1 MFWKSKKH
9 LYYVVYSYSSQYKSG
24 VASNT
29 VELDNKLNSE
39 KAIRKVQ
46 EALCKEIGHENVVIL
61 NWKRLKN

>member
-1 MFWKSKKH
+1 MFWKSKKY

-24 VASNT
+24 VAS
-29 VELDNKLNSE
+29 VSIEADNKLNSE

-46 EALCKEIGHENVVIL
+46 EALCKKTKYENVVIL